1 MKDYL
6 ITAHRQKKE
15 LSILLYCFILAFM
28 LNIAA
33 ILIYRSPWIEVI
45 SQIGYVALVGLVI
58 YAVLLLLRLLIFFVK
73 SLFSRRKKQ

>member
-6 ITAHRQKKE
+6 ITAQRQKKE
-15 LSILLYCFILAFM
+15 LIILLYCFVLAFL